1 VPSSRYCISMLK
13 LPEGPAPA
21 RKVLIVLHH
30 KDSTSGRLGRLLR
43 RQGYGLDCRRPP
55 YDDPLPKTLKD
66 YAGVIIFGGS
76 MSANDQ
82 HAWIRREIGWIDV
95 PLKEKV
101 PFIGICLGAQ
111 MLARHLG
118 HRVQP
123 HAEGRVEIG
132 YYPVRPTDY
141 GQRLC
146 ECPFPGHVYQWHR
159 EGFDLPRGASLLAEG
174 EDFEAQAFRYNESAY
189 GFQFH
194 PEVTFSTLCRWAL
207 TTRRRLVEPGARPR
221 HRHFEGW
228 IRHDAAVARWSKA
241 FLARWIGPLPR

>member
-132 YYPVRPTDY
+132 YYPSVCANAHFRGTFINGTARDSTSPA
-141 GQRLC
+141 
-146 ECPFPGHVYQWHR
+146 GHR
-159 EGFDLPRGASLLAEG
+159 CLPRARIL
-174 EDFEAQAFRYNESAY
+174 
-189 GFQFH
+189 
-194 PEVTFSTLCRWAL
+194 
-207 TTRRRLVEPGARPR
+207 RRRHSATMKAPMAFNSTPR
-221 HRHFEGW
+221 
-228 IRHDAAVARWSKA
+228 
-241 FLARWIGPLPR
+241 